1 MKLGSFGLCLGSPK
15 LSIGDACC
23 PHQPMGGNI
32 GAEGR
37 RAENGRSA
45 DAAKSVPAHHHE
57 DTFSQ
62 HFLYSV
68 TNFAKMKVSE
78 SSSRTS
84 SGTLFGKRG
93 GTCRSACPGRFVHN
107 TRQRMFRCSTFGGK
121 KSAGE
126 IRVARD
132 SGPRPLRIE
141 VGEKGFDL
149 EIIRMA

>member
-1 MKLGSFGLCLGSPK
+1 MPWLPPNYLLGMLAAHINPWGQHWSRREKSRER
-15 LSIGDACC
+15 SIRR
-23 PHQPMGGNI
+23 
-32 GAEGR
+32 GR
-37 RAENGRSA
+37 GKKRLRS
-45 DAAKSVPAHHHE
+45 SSRGYLLP
-57 DTFSQ
+57 
-62 HFLYSV
+62 HFLYCV
-68 TNFAKMKVSE
+68 TNFAKMKASE

-84 SGTLFGKRG
+84 SGTLFAKRG

-149 EIIRMA
+149 EIIRIT